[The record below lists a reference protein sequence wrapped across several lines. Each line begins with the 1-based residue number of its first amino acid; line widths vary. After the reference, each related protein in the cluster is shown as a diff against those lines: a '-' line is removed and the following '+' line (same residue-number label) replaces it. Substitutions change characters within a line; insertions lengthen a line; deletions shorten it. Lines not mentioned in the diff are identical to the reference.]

1 MAKILV
7 IEDTEDLRKGI
18 VQSLSCLGFEAIGAE
33 NGKTGIDLAK
43 MHFPDLIV
51 CDIMMPEIDG
61 YQVYRILHQDPE
73 MMVIPFIFLSAKADR
88 LDIRKGMNL
97 GADDYL
103 AKPFTTAEL
112 ADAITSRLHKKNTIV
127 DPYIAEMK
135 SATDQISS
143 LAYQDALT
151 KLPNR
156 ILLYQKFQQALAIA
170 KRRQQMMAILCINL
184 CQFKSVNSTFGY
196 STGDLLLQAVA
207 ERLLEVAGQENI
219 VARINADV
227 FSMILVNVLDK
238 KTVEDQ
244 VKAILTSLASP
255 YWLNDHK
262 IQVQATI
269 GIALYPDDQSDFG
282 KLLSHAE
289 MAMGFA
295 KQSRKDSYHFYEV
308 EMGAK
313 SEQNNLIEKGLNTAL
328 ENSEFQIFYQP
339 KINLI
344 TGRIM
349 GAEALLRWHHPE
361 LGMVDPNVFI
371 PIAEKTGHI
380 IEIGNWI
387 LEAVCTQT
395 RIWQD
400 LHPIPL
406 KVSVN
411 LSAFQLRQVDLV
423 QTITQILNQ
432 TQLDPNCLELELTE
446 TSLMDDIESAIA
458 ILGELKAVG
467 IKISLDDFGTGYSS
481 LNYLKRLP
489 LDILKIDRSFIND
502 VFQAPQN
509 ATIVT
514 TIIAMARGLK
524 LRVIAEGVETQ
535 EQFNFLREQGCQAI
549 QGYLF
554 SPAVPAEQFEAF
566 LAEDKRL

>member
-7 IEDTEDLRKGI
+7 IEDTQDLREGI

-33 NGKTGIDLAK
+33 NGETGIQLAK

-61 YQVYRILHQDPE
+61 YQVYTILHQDPE

-88 LDIRKGMNL
+88 LDVRKGMNL

-112 ADAITSRLHKKNTIV
+112 AETITSRLHKKNAIV

-135 SATDQISS
+135 NATEQISA

-156 ILLYQKFQQALAIA
+156 ILLYQKFQQALSTA

-184 CQFKSVNSTFGY
+184 HQFKAVNNAFGY

-207 ERLLEVAGQENI
+207 ERLLEIAGQENV

-227 FSMILVNVLDK
+227 FSMVLVNALDR

-244 VKAILTSLASP
+244 VKAILSNLASP

-262 IQVQATI
+262 ISVQANI

-295 KQSRKDSYHFYEV
+295 KQSRRDSYHFYEV

-313 SEQNNLIEKGLNTAL
+313 TEQNSLIEKGLNIAL
-328 ENSEFQIFYQP
+328 EHSEFQILYQP

-380 IEIGNWI
+380 VEIGNWV
-387 LEAVCTQT
+387 LEAVCAQT
-395 RIWQD
+395 KIWQN

-411 LSAFQLRQVDLV
+411 LSAFQLRQEGLV
-423 QTITQILNQ
+423 QTITQILSQ

-446 TSLMDDIESAIA
+446 TSLMDDIETAIA
-458 ILGELKAVG
+458 LLGELKAVG

-502 VFQAPQN
+502 IFHAPQN

-554 SPAVPAEQFEAF
+554 SPAVSAEQFEAF

>member
-7 IEDTEDLRKGI
+7 IEDTRNLREGI
-18 VQSLSCLGFEAIGAE
+18 VQSLTCLGFEAIGAE
-33 NGKTGIDLAK
+33 NGETGIQLAK

-51 CDIMMPEIDG
+51 CDIMMPKIDG
-61 YQVYRILHQDPE
+61 YQVYTILHQDPE

-112 ADAITSRLHKKNTIV
+112 AEAITSRLHKKNAIV

-135 SATDQISS
+135 NATDQISA

-156 ILLYQKFQQALAIA
+156 ILLYQKFQQALSTA
-170 KRRQQMMAILCINL
+170 KRRQQVMAVLCINL
-184 CQFKSVNSTFGY
+184 HQFKAVNNAFGY

-207 ERLLEVAGQENI
+207 ERLIEIAGQENV

-227 FSMILVNVLDK
+227 FSMILVNALDK
-238 KTVEDQ
+238 ETVEDQ
-244 VKAILTSLASP
+244 VKAILSSLANP

-262 IQVQATI
+262 ILVEANI

-282 KLLSHAE
+282 RLLSHAE

-308 EMGAK
+308 EMGVK
-313 SEQNNLIEKGLNTAL
+313 TEQNSLIEKGLNSAL
-328 ENSEFQIFYQP
+328 ENSEFQILYQP

-380 IEIGNWI
+380 IEIGNWV
-387 LEAVCTQT
+387 LEAVCAQT
-395 RIWQD
+395 KIWQD

-411 LSAFQLRQVDLV
+411 LSVFQLRQADLV

-502 VFQAPQN
+502 IFHAPQN

>member
-7 IEDTEDLRKGI
+7 IEDTQDLREGI
-18 VQSLSCLGFEAIGAE
+18 IQSLNCLGFETIGAE
-33 NGKTGIDLAK
+33 NGKTGIQLAK

-51 CDIMMPEIDG
+51 CDIMMPEVDG
-61 YQVYRILHQDPE
+61 YEVYKTLHQDPD

-88 LDIRKGMNL
+88 TDIRKGMNL

-112 ADAITSRLHKKNTIV
+112 ADTITSRLRKKSTIV

-135 SATDQISS
+135 DATNQISA

-156 ILLYQKFQQALAIA
+156 ILLYQKFKQALETAKKRQQA
-170 KRRQQMMAILCINL
+170 MAVLCINL
-184 CQFKSVNSTFGY
+184 HQFKSVNNTFGY
-196 STGDLLLQAVA
+196 STGDLLLQAIA
-207 ERLLEVAGQENI
+207 ERLTKLSGPENI
-219 VARINADV
+219 VARINADA
-227 FSMILVNVLDK
+227 FSVILVDVSDK
-238 KTVEDQ
+238 DFVENQ
-244 VKAILTSLASP
+244 ARAILNGLAQP
-255 YWLNDHK
+255 YWLNGHK
-262 IQVQATI
+262 ILVQANI
-269 GIALYPDDQSDFG
+269 GISLYPSDQSDFG

-295 KQSRKDSYHFYEV
+295 KQSPKDSYHFFQV
-308 EMGAK
+308 EMEAK
-313 SEQNNLIEKGLNTAL
+313 SMQNSLIEKGLTVAL
-328 ENSEFQIFYQP
+328 DNSEFQIFYQP

-380 IEIGNWI
+380 VEIGNWV
-387 LEAVCTQT
+387 LKTVCSQTQ
-395 RIWQD
+395 IWQD
-400 LHPIPL
+400 LHPIPF

-411 LSAFQLRQVDLV
+411 LSAFQLRQEGLV
-423 QTITQILNQ
+423 QTISQILNQ

-446 TSLMDDIESAIA
+446 TSLMEDVESAIA
-458 ILGELKAVG
+458 ILEELKAVG

-489 LDILKIDRSFIND
+489 LDILKIDRSFIKD
-502 VFQAPQN
+502 IFHAPQN